1 MKITVYRKG
10 NELKCKVPGYHE
22 KISFYEFAAAVELMT
37 VEDWV
42 ERFGEDVPTL
52 VPAFTLNKTARESVA
67 RTQRQLVL
75 KYQK

>member
-1 MKITVYRKG
+1 M
-10 NELKCKVPGYHE
+10 
-22 KISFYEFAAAVELMT
+22 SA
-37 VEDWV
+37 EDWV

-52 VPAFTLNKTARESVA
+52 VPAFTLNKTDRESVA

>member
-22 KISFYEFAAAVELMT
+22 KISFYEFAAAVELMSAD
-37 VEDWV
+37 EWV

-52 VPAFTLNKTARESVA
+52 VPAFTLNKADRESVA
-67 RTQRQLVL
+67 TTQRQLVL
-75 KYQK
+75 KYQR